1 MPSPRDIVST
11 LLGVRVAR
19 GLHGRWRRLSAVE
32 RERLEPL
39 AEDVRERALDLRGEA
54 DPETAGRELRDAN
67 VKLADA
73 MVESAQA
80 DPEVSESEVV
90 RLREDLSRELERLA
104 GGDIKASRG
113 PGAPGPVEGTS
124 AEQRR

>member
-113 PGAPGPVEGTS
+113 AGAPEPVDGTS

>member
-1 MPSPRDIVST
+1 MPSPREIVST

-113 PGAPGPVEGTS
+113 PGAPEPVDGTS

>member
-11 LLGVRVAR
+11 LLGIRVAR
-19 GLHGRWRRLSAVE
+19 ALHGRWRRMSASD
-32 RERLEPL
+32 RELLEPL
-39 AEDVRERALDLRGEA
+39 ADDVRRRALDLRGEA

-80 DPEVSESEVV
+80 DPEVSESEVLL
-90 RLREDLSRELERLA
+90 LREDLSRELERLA
-104 GGDIKASRG
+104 GAEIRAARG
-113 PGAPGPVEGTS
+113 PGAPEPIEETPS
-124 AEQRR
+124 QRRR